1 MRRLLPLILAAG
13 LLPVSFAIAA
23 QAESTPDLTEADE
36 ESALMDEF
44 ALLQEEEIVLSAAK
58 HKQKIGFS
66 PSAVIVITRREIE
79 ESGAATLMELLRRY
93 PAIHIYD
100 FDPLHPN
107 AEIRGSK
114 RLLMIIDGRD
124 VNLEIFEAPFF
135 AAIPLGLL
143 HIERIEVVL
152 GPNSALYGANAV
164 AAVINITTR
173 QPGPGLHADLSLAAG
188 EHGTT
193 IFGAQVDGGTDDWA
207 AQVTFG
213 ADQASS
219 WMKRRLQSRN
229 MKYATATF
237 RLNLPD
243 GSLSANAALL
253 TGSGRLFG
261 TLGYL
266 NLAEFMMPHV
276 KLAFELGDFKALLY
290 WYAIRT
296 DVDLGLDL
304 RHPSSGLLLATLP
317 MYKLAGDTFHLETQY
332 KTELFENNLLIAG
345 ADARFA
351 TYRCD
356 NFTDTNITETRI
368 GVFLHDEHRFT
379 DQVLLTVGARF
390 DWNSKTEPAVSPRI
404 TLVYNPVGEH
414 YLRLSGAYAFRK
426 PTFLET
432 SVNLRVKA
440 EPAFPEIQTLFEEK
454 GISNPGMEN
463 EVLTALELGYR
474 GTLLD
479 KSLRLGADV
488 YFGINR
494 SLTAFANDVRFGP
507 LGQID
512 LEGSQLGYTN
522 EGKDTDIVGVNLS
535 IEGEPVDALT
545 LFLRGEYRYMWFIA
559 ENVHVDTHPRL
570 LAAAGGTLRLPFGL
584 RAHLAAVY
592 VEGRTMWI
600 RDPVSVL
607 GPSIDVKI
615 PTRTYLLA
623 SLTYRL
629 SLGRSTLDL
638 GLTIFNAFGAR
649 FREAQG
655 TPAPGGSNYGGEIL
669 APRAMLTARL
679 LY

>member
-1 MRRLLPLILAAG
+1 MHRLLPVILLAG
-13 LLPVSFAIAA
+13 LLPAYASFAGE
-23 QAESTPDLTEADE
+23 AEVDE

-79 ESGAATLMELLRRY
+79 ESGAVTLMELLRRY
-93 PAIHIYD
+93 PAIHVYD

-114 RLLMIIDGRD
+114 RLLLIIDGRD

-135 AAIPLGLL
+135 AALPLEIH

-164 AAVINITTR
+164 AAVINITTL
-173 QPGPGLHADLSLAAG
+173 QPGPGFHTELSLAAG
-188 EHGTT
+188 GHGTT
-193 IFGAQVDGGTDDWA
+193 VFGGRVAGGTDAWA
-207 AQVTFG
+207 AQATFG
-213 ADQASS
+213 LDQASS
-219 WMKRRLQSRN
+219 WMDRRLQSRD

-237 RLNLPD
+237 RLNLPYG
-243 GSLSANAALL
+243 GSLSANAGLL
-253 TGSGRLFG
+253 SASGRLFG

-266 NLAEFMMPHV
+266 NLKEAMFPHV

-296 DVDLGLDL
+296 DVDMALDI
-304 RHPSSGLLLATLP
+304 RHPGSGMLLATLP
-317 MYKLAGDTFHLETQY
+317 LYKMAGDTFHLEAQY
-332 KTELFENNLLIAG
+332 NAELFENNLLIGG
-345 ADARFA
+345 ADARFSS
-351 TYRCD
+351 YRCD
-356 NFTDTNITETRI
+356 NFVDSDITEVRV
-368 GVFLHDEHRFT
+368 GVFLHDEHRFS

-404 TLVYNPVGEH
+404 TLVYNPGGEH

-432 SVNLRVKA
+432 SINIKVNA
-440 EPAFPEIQTLFEEK
+440 EPAFPEVQTLFEEK

-474 GTLLD
+474 GTLLG

-494 SLTAFANDVRFGP
+494 NLTAFANDVRFGP

-522 EGKDTDIVGVNLS
+522 EGKDTDIVGVNLG
-535 IEGEPVDALT
+535 IEGEPIEALT
-545 LFLRGEYRYMWFIA
+545 LFCRGEYRYMWFIA
-559 ENVHVDTHPRL
+559 ENVHVATHPRL
-570 LAAAGGTLRLPFGL
+570 LASAGATLRLPSGL

-592 VEGRTMWI
+592 ADSRTMWI
-600 RDPVSVL
+600 RDPQSVL
-607 GPSIDVKI
+607 GPAIDVKI
-615 PTRTYLLA
+615 PARTYLLA
-623 SLTYRL
+623 SLTQRL
-629 SLGRSTLDL
+629 TLGNSTLDL
-638 GLTIFNAFGAR
+638 GLTLFNPFGAR

-655 TPAPGGSNYGGEIL
+655 TPAPDGTNYGGEVL
-669 APRAMLTARL
+669 APRAMLAARL
-679 LY
+679 VY